1 MKPALVHAQQPRGHK
16 DLVTMVAG
24 EDSLLLGL
32 AAVALLVVD
41 QASLGLVGSPR
52 ALLTLET
59 PLSPPGPR
67 TRARSERE

>member
-1 MKPALVHAQQPRGHK
+1 
-16 DLVTMVAG
+16 MVAG

-32 AAVALLVVD
+32 AAITLLVVD

-59 PLSPPGPR
+59 PLSPPGSR
-67 TRARSERE
+67 TRARSERV

>member
-1 MKPALVHAQQPRGHK
+1 MKPALVHAQQPRGHE

-52 ALLTLET
+52 ALLTLEN
-59 PLSPPGPR
+59 PLSPPGSR
-67 TRARSERE
+67 TRARSERA

>member
-1 MKPALVHAQQPRGHK
+1 MKPALVHAQQHRGHE

-52 ALLTLET
+52 ALLTLENL
-59 PLSPPGPR
+59 LSPPGTR
-67 TRARSERE
+67 TRARSERA

>member
-1 MKPALVHAQQPRGHK
+1 MKPALVHAQQHRGHE

-24 EDSLLLGL
+24 EEPLLPGL
-32 AAVALLVVD
+32 AAEALLVVD

-59 PLSPPGPR
+59 PLSPSGLR
-67 TRARSERE
+67 TRAGSERV